1 MATGKRRQYPLL
13 LPVPLASIIALE
25 QSSLLY
31 SSGLFFTRTKTR
43 LTDQM
48 KCVLKKDADSPAGGS
63 GSNRYRKFLISAN
76 YIITDNTFD
85 GSKIENVR
93 VRNLRIGV
101 R

>member
-1 MATGKRRQYPLL
+1 
-13 LPVPLASIIALE
+13 
-25 QSSLLY
+25 
-31 SSGLFFTRTKTR
+31 
-43 LTDQM
+43 M

-85 GSKIENVR
+85 GSKIENAR